1 MVCVRLRVRG
11 RVQGVGFRAY
21 VRDQARGLGVM
32 GWVRNC
38 ADGSV
43 EVLACGSEAAVERL
57 TKSVSQGPVGAHVAR
72 VEQGEPTDAHV
83 PEGFSVRYDE
93 EGYGDP

>member
-1 MVCVRLRVRG
+1 MGCVRLMVRG

-21 VRDQARGLGVM
+21 VRDQARGLGVT

-43 EVLACGSEAAVERL
+43 EVLACGSEPALESLAGL
-57 TKSVSQGPVGAHVAR
+57 VSQGPLGAQVTR
-72 VEQGEPTDAHV
+72 VEQEPGPGDMRV
-83 PEGFSVRYDE
+83 PESFIVRYDR
-93 EGYGDP
+93 D